1 MRTER
6 QQQASR
12 ANGAKSRGPKTP
24 EGKARSS
31 QNSVIHGL
39 LAKTVLI
46 EGESAS
52 LFLALQAQLTDE
64 FAPATPF
71 ESTLV
76 DMMVSARWRSLRIQG
91 LETSGID
98 DTVKSTPSP
107 EELDESTRVS
117 RALLNTDGGGEGK
130 MRRYEAHYERLHT
143 RAFNTLVK
151 YRQLC
156 GTIFADR
163 PTRELDPCEPQAPAP
178 PSPLQT
184 EPSAAAATL
193 QQAMKPAKFAN
204 WHKNRKKNRAQRRH
218 EAANAKLRN
227 EPNNQPDAAPDGQ
240 PAGPRNSQ

>member
-1 MRTER
+1 MRTKS

-12 ANGAKSRGPKTP
+12 ANGAQSRGPKTP

-31 QNSVIHGL
+31 QNSIIHGL
-39 LAKTVLI
+39 LAKTILI
-46 EGESAS
+46 EGESPN
-52 LFLALQAQLTDE
+52 LFNTLQTEFTEE

-98 DTVKSTPSP
+98 DTVKTMPYP
-107 EELDESTRVS
+107 EDLDESTRVS
-117 RALLNTDGGGEGK
+117 RALHNTDGGGEGK

-156 GTIFADR
+156 GTIFSDR
-163 PTRELDPCEPQAPAP
+163 PTDDYQPAP
-178 PSPLQT
+178 PPPPPPAAPEPQPEPAT
-184 EPSAAAATL
+184 ETPRPPKL
-193 QQAMKPAKFAN
+193 AN
-204 WHKNRKKNRAQRRH
+204 WHKNRNKNRARRRR
-218 EAANAKLRN
+218 EAANLNVRN
-227 EPNNQPDAAPDGQ
+227 EPNTPQNPSPEDDPQTA
-240 PAGPRNSQ
+240 RNSQ